1 MREDVQQLIKI
12 QELDQ
17 RIQVIHKEL
26 ERIPKELDLAQ
37 ERLQNDTAGLASAK
51 SAYQQNE
58 IATKNVDLDRG
69 TRKTTIE
76 KLKVQQFETKKNDE
90 YEKLGREV
98 IRYEEMVDE
107 LETQELELMEKSD
120 QCRESIVAA
129 EALLAK
135 TQTIVDEEIS
145 VLHTRSDDR
154 KNELADLQETRITEN
169 TKVEEDLLADYTR
182 LFIKCE
188 GHAVAAV
195 NSERIC
201 SSCHLQVVNSTFI
214 AAKSG
219 ESIAECDNCG
229 AILYL
234 T

>member
-12 QELDQ
+12 QDLDQ
-17 RIQVIHKEL
+17 RIQAIQKEL
-26 ERIPKELDLAQ
+26 ERIPKEQDLAR
-37 ERLQNDTAGLASAK
+37 ERLANDANGLASAK

-58 IATKNVDLDRG
+58 IATKNIDLDRS

-90 YEKLGREV
+90 YEKLGNEV
-98 IRYEEMVDE
+98 IRYEKMVDE

-120 QCRESIVAA
+120 LCRENIVKA
-129 EALLAK
+129 ETLLAK
-135 TQTIVDEEIS
+135 TQGIVDEETS
-145 VLHTRSDDR
+145 DLNTRADER
-154 KNELADLQETRITEN
+154 KSELADLQEARKTE
-169 TKVEEDLLADYTR
+169 TAKVEEDLLADYTR

-188 GHAVAAV
+188 GHGVAEV
-195 NSERIC
+195 NTERIC

-219 ESIAECDNCG
+219 ERIAECDNCG
-229 AILYL
+229 SILYL